1 MTAEPSIGIRE
12 VRKVFGLVPVLD
24 GVSLEVRGGE
34 AVALLGAN
42 GAGKT
47 TLLKILATLLSP
59 TRGTATVAGH
69 DVAREPE
76 AVRRVIGVVAH
87 GAWVYDDLTAREN
100 LAFWATL
107 GGLDAS
113 ADEVAASLAGVGLE
127 RAADAR
133 VRTFSAGMKRRL
145 SLARVMLARPR
156 VLLLD
161 EPFAGL
167 DQRAK
172 KWLEGRLEA
181 LKAAGAALLMVTHS
195 FGRELGVADRLA
207 VLAGGRI
214 ALDTPRGTLGADDV
228 QRLYAAHAE
237 DAG

>member
-1 MTAEPSIGIRE
+1 MSFEPIVRAVG

-24 GVSLEVRGGE
+24 GVSLDVRGGE

-47 TLLKILATLLSP
+47 TLLKILATLLRP
-59 TRGTATVAGH
+59 TRGTATIAGH
-69 DVAREPE
+69 DVARVPE
-76 AVRRVIGVVAH
+76 KVRPLLGVVAH
-87 GAWVYDDLTAREN
+87 GAWVYDDLTAHEN
-100 LAFWATL
+100 LKFWATL
-107 GGLDAS
+107 GGLHADA
-113 ADEVAASLAGVGLE
+113 DDLTAALTGVGLD
-127 RAADAR
+127 RVADAR

-172 KWLEGRLEA
+172 KWLEERLEA
-181 LKAAGAALLMVTHS
+181 LKAGGAALLMVTHS

-214 ALDTPRGTLGADDV
+214 ALDTPRGSLGADDI
-228 QRLYAAHAE
+228 QRLYVVHAE
-237 DAG
+237 ETP

>member
-1 MTAEPSIGIRE
+1 MTTAAVIR
-12 VRKVFGLVPVLD
+12 VTDLRKVFGLVPVLD

-47 TLLKILATLLSP
+47 TLLKILATLSRP
-59 TRGTATVAGH
+59 TRGTASVAGH

-76 AVRRVIGVVAH
+76 AVRRVLGVVAH

-100 LAFWATL
+100 LRFWATL
-107 GGLDAS
+107 GGLEAR
-113 ADEVAASLAGVGLE
+113 ADDVAAALAGVGLE

-145 SLARVMLARPR
+145 SLARVTLGRPR

-167 DQRAK
+167 DARAR

-181 LKAAGAALLMVTHS
+181 LKAAGATLLMVTHS

-214 ALDTPRGTLGADDV
+214 ALDTPRGTLGPDDV
-228 QRLYAAHAE
+228 QRLYTAHAE
-237 DAG
+237 EAE